1 MTKQL
6 LQAPQV
12 FYRTGPMPCPYIP
25 GRVERNLFTEL
36 HGPNAAELHDKLA
49 AAGFRRSHHIVYRP
63 ACADCDACTPV
74 RVLVDDFRMSDSLRR
89 VWRRNTDLK
98 AQIEPA
104 YATIEQYG
112 LFIRYQRARHSGSEM
127 AAMTYEDYRTMVE
140 DSFVRSWLALF
151 RGTDGTL
158 RAACLVD
165 QLDKGLS
172 AVYSFFEPDGH
183 RRGLGT
189 YAILWLIDE
198 AVRRGL
204 RYLYLGYWVRECDK
218 MAYKTRFQP
227 AEALRPDGWR
237 DLADLADSP

>member
-1 MTKQL
+1 MTNQL

-36 HGPNAAELHDKLA
+36 HGPNAADLHDKLA

-63 ACADCDACTPV
+63 ACADCNACTPV
-74 RVLVDDFRMSDSLRR
+74 RVLVDGFRMSASLRR
-89 VWRRNTDLK
+89 VRQRNADLTVE
-98 AQIEPA
+98 IMPS

-112 LFIRYQRARHSGSEM
+112 LFIRYQRARHGGSEM

-140 DSFVRSWLALF
+140 DTFVRSWLALF
-151 RGTDGTL
+151 RSPDGTL
-158 RAACLVD
+158 RATCLVD
-165 QLDKGLS
+165 QLDQGLS
-172 AVYSFFEPDGH
+172 AVYSFFEPDDT

-198 AVRRGL
+198 AIRRGL

-237 DLADLADSP
+237 DLAGLAGSS

>member
-1 MTKQL
+1 MTNQL
-6 LQAPQV
+6 LQTPQV

-49 AAGFRRSHHIVYRP
+49 VAGFRRSHHIVYRP
-63 ACADCDACTPV
+63 ACADCNACTPV
-74 RVLVDDFRMSDSLRR
+74 RVLIDDFRMSPSLRR
-89 VWRRNTDLK
+89 VQRQNTDLSV
-98 AQIEPA
+98 EVTPA

-112 LFIRYQRARHSGSEM
+112 LFIRYQRGRHAGSEM

-140 DSFVRSWLALF
+140 DTFVRTWLALF
-151 RGTDGTL
+151 RSPDGTL

-165 QLDKGLS
+165 QLDEGLS
-172 AVYSFFEPDGH
+172 AVYSFFEPDDH
-183 RRGLGT
+183 QRGLGT
-189 YAILWLIDE
+189 YAILWLLGE
-198 AVRRGL
+198 AVRRGV

-237 DLADLADSP
+237 DLAELASSP

>member
-1 MTKQL
+1 MTNQL

-36 HGPNAAELHDKLA
+36 HGPNAADLHDKLA

-74 RVLVDDFRMSDSLRR
+74 RVLVDDFRMSESLRR
-89 VWRRNTDLK
+89 VRRQNTDLT
-98 AQIEPA
+98 AQVAPA

-112 LFIRYQRARHSGSEM
+112 LFIRYQRGRHGGSEM

-140 DSFVRSWLALF
+140 DSFVRSWLVLF
-151 RGTDGTL
+151 RGADGTL
-158 RAACLVD
+158 QAACLVD

-172 AVYSFFEPDGH
+172 AVYSFFEPDSH

-204 RYLYLGYWVRECDK
+204 QYLYLGYWVRECDK

-237 DLADLADSP
+237 DLADLADTS